1 MSVLWARPSDVL
13 TGRAVADE
21 LPTYA
26 YTTVATILNR
36 LARKGMVRRE
46 KSGPTIVYTAV
57 VTDAARTATAMRQ
70 LLAETADPA
79 TALVHFAE
87 LASPAEARALRRALD
102 APLSTQ
108 AGTRRAQDG
117 HRAGTNAP
125 SRFDT
130 ARHRPA

>member
-1 MSVLWARPSDVL
+1 MNVLWARPNDVL
-13 TGRAVADE
+13 SGRTVADE

-46 KSGPTIVYTAV
+46 KSGSTIVYAAV

-70 LLAETADPA
+70 LLADTADPA

-87 LASPAEARALRRALD
+87 LASPAEARALRRALE
-102 APLSTQ
+102 APLSTP
-108 AGTRRAQDG
+108 AGTRRAQGG
-117 HRAGTNAP
+117 HKAGTNAP
-125 SRFDT
+125 NRLDT